1 MQVAMGAVMLVRS
14 LCCYNGDGD
23 DDDVDDDDYKLMVL
37 IMMLMQGDS
46 GGPLVSCGE
55 DSNCGTNPGQNY
67 DLIGAASYHHHNHH
81 NHHHNHHQQKCRQ
94 ECDVLYGVVVKII
107 TTIP

>member
-55 DSNCGTNPGQNY
+55 DSNCGTIPGQNY

-81 NHHHNHHQQKCRQ
+81 NHHHNHHQQKC
-94 ECDVLYGVVVKII
+94 
-107 TTIP
+107 